1 MEAWRYS
8 PIEDLDLAAFGGVAK
23 VPDDEAVAAALAR
36 LSSLGGADAVVV
48 IGAGRLVK
56 AEPASWLAVEEV
68 GAAGELLRQE
78 EEPFLSLATVLA
90 PARVEIKVAGSETGR
105 RVAIVM
111 VDDGDGDA
119 SHGWLRVSCEGD
131 VTVMLLAERRG
142 TSLGIDAIEFEVGK
156 GSRTQFRYYVN
167 SSPQSVGFG
176 HLRYRV
182 HQDAAFDV
190 VEVASGTGY
199 SRLRTDG
206 FLVGAG
212 ASTTIRSAYVAG
224 ARETAEF
231 RTFIWHDAPRT
242 TSDLLYKGAACSNGV
257 SIYSGLITI
266 SSDGSGSKAFQTNRN
281 LILSP
286 EARAESVPNLEIK
299 TSDVRCSHASTVGPI
314 EEELL
319 FYLQSKG
326 IGREEATR
334 ALARAFFAGMQELS
348 ETEYGEIASALD
360 AKWDR

>member
-8 PIEDLDLAAFGGVAK
+8 PIDDLDLAAFGNVAEE
-23 VPDDEAVAAALAR
+23 PGEEAVSAALAR
-36 LSSLGGADAVVV
+36 LSRLGGAEAIVV
-48 IGAGRLVK
+48 IGAGRVIR
-56 AEPASWLAVEEV
+56 AEPAGWLAVDEV
-68 GAAGELLRQE
+68 FAPGELLRQE
-78 EEPFLSLATVLA
+78 EEPFLSLATLLA
-90 PARVEIKVAGSETGR
+90 PARVEIKVAGGDGPR
-105 RVAIVM
+105 RVGIVLL
-111 VDDGDGDA
+111 DGGDGSA
-119 SHGWLRVSCEGD
+119 SHSWFRVLCEGD
-131 VTVMLLAERRG
+131 TTVMLLAEANG
-142 TSLGIDAIEFEVGK
+142 ASLGMAAMEFEVATA
-156 GSRTQFRYYVN
+156 SRAQLRYYVN
-167 SSPQSVGFG
+167 SSVKSKSFG

-206 FLVGAG
+206 YLVGAG
-212 ASTTIRSAYVAG
+212 ATTTIRSAYVAG
-224 ARETAEF
+224 AAETAEF

-242 TSDLLYKGAACSNGV
+242 TSDLLYKGAACSDGA

-266 SSDGSGSKAFQTNRN
+266 SPDGSGSEAFQTNRN

-314 EEELL
+314 EDELL

-326 IGREEATR
+326 IGRDAATR
-334 ALARAFFAGMQELS
+334 ALARAFFAGMHELS
-348 ETEYGEIASALD
+348 EVEYVEIASALD
-360 AKWDR
+360 EKWAQ